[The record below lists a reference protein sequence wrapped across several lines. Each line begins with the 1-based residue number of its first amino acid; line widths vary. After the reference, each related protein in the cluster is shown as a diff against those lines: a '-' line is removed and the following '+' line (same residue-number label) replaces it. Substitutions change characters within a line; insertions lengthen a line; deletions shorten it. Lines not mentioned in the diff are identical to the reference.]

1 MLWVEKYK
9 PTKLEDLVLDKK
21 VFNIIKGILDKG
33 EIPNMTL
40 ASRKPGI
47 GKTSIAKILAYTICG
62 KENTLFINGSLDR
75 NIDTLRN
82 EMTQFVYA
90 DSIDGNKKCIII
102 DEAEYMN
109 VNSLQ
114 SSLRNF
120 IEENSKNCSFILT
133 CNYSEKIIEPLLSR
147 CPVLDISV
155 TDSTDKREL
164 AIKIL
169 EHVKKILEI
178 EDISY
183 DSKILPPLIRKL
195 FPDIRRIITELQ
207 KYSISGILELNVIPN
222 NMISSD
228 RDITELTEILK
239 LKDFNRLRD
248 WAHKN
253 YEVNEI
259 YNKIYDELINAID
272 PNYISEFILLVAE
285 YNYKSSIATAPE
297 ITLAALLTELMKK
310 F

>member
-9 PTKLEDLVLDKK
+9 PKNVEDLVVDTK
-21 VFNIIKGILDKG
+21 VLNIIKGILNKK

-40 ASRKPGI
+40 SSKRPGI

-62 KENTLFINGSLDR
+62 KHNTLFINGSLDR
-75 NIDTLRN
+75 NIDVLRN
-82 EMTQFVYA
+82 EMTEFVYA

-114 SSLRNF
+114 PSLRNF

-155 TDSTDKREL
+155 SDADDKREL
-164 AIKIL
+164 AIKIMDRA
-169 EHVKKILEI
+169 KFILEQ
-178 EDISY
+178 ENISY
-183 DSKILPPLIRKL
+183 DIKILPPLIKKL
-195 FPDIRRIITELQ
+195 FPDIRKIITELQ
-207 KYSISGILELNVIPN
+207 KYSISGKLELNAIPN
-222 NMISSD
+222 NMISNDNEIS
-228 RDITELTEILK
+228 ELVEVLK
-239 LKDFNRLRD
+239 TKDFNKLRN
-248 WAHKN
+248 WAHKY
-253 YEVNEI
+253 YEYPDI
-259 YNKIYDELINAID
+259 YTKIYEGINNVID
-272 PNYISEFILLVAE
+272 PNYRSDFILTVAE

-297 ITLAALLTELMKK
+297 ITLAALITEIMKK